1 MNNDILKTVCDQQQ
15 IQEVCKRLGKEITKD
30 YQGKQPLVVGV
41 LKGAIFFMTD
51 VVRYMDLYLSID
63 FIDVSSYNGG
73 TESSGKVQLIK
84 DLDSD
89 VKGRDVIIIEDIIET
104 GRTLKYLQDLLKDRG
119 ANSIKVCALVDKPE
133 ARVVESP
140 VDYVGIDLPK
150 EFLVG
155 YGLDYQEQ
163 YRNLPYI
170 GVLKPEIYK
179 SK

>member
-1 MNNDILKTVCDQQQ
+1 MNNDILKVVCDQKH
-15 IQEVCKRLGKEITKD
+15 IQKVCKRLGEEITKD
-30 YQGKQPLVVGV
+30 YQGKTPLVVGV

-73 TESSGKVQLIK
+73 TQSSGKVNLIK

-89 VKGRDVIIIEDIIET
+89 VAGRDVIIVEDIIET

-119 ANSIKVCALVDKPE
+119 AKSIKMCTLVDKPE
-133 ARVVESP
+133 ARVVELP
-140 VDYVGIDLPK
+140 VDYVGIDVPN

-155 YGLDYQEQ
+155 YGLDYQEK

-170 GVLKPEIYK
+170 GVLKPDVYQ